1 MIWAPLKKKNK
12 PQARFCYMRI
22 HPPKR
27 LKSTKTGISSRLKP
41 WFAQKPQFWFIFDRK
56 MLIYRKSLIK
66 MVRNFGLKISTS
78 PRLLV
83 VSMSQILSHLLRPS
97 GWLWHLKRSLVSLS
111 LTRTPTQKNDIGMVV
126 KLYIT
131 QQLTSLMTFFQI
143 RLV

>member
-1 MIWAPLKKKNK
+1 MSTFEKKNK
-12 PQARFCYMRI
+12 PQARFCYMGI
-22 HPPKR
+22 HPPER